1 MTPRFAVALAVLVG
15 ALLLAGLPLIPS
27 PGLAGASPAGAV
39 NLNRSASPVPPD
51 KINRLRVIVDDSYPP
66 FAFRDEQGEIQGIV
80 PDLWAMWSARTGIP
94 VTMLGM
100 AWGEAQRRFNAG
112 EADVLDMAFW
122 TAARDEIYDFSE
134 PYATVD
140 VSIVFDSNLS
150 GITDAATLR
159 GFSVGVKDGDSC
171 IDFLAMRGIDSVRR
185 YSSYEAMID
194 AGAQGEI
201 KVACIDRPP
210 AMYYLIKKGLEGRFK
225 ASQPLYSG
233 RFHWVV
239 LKGHQDIRDI
249 VSAGFDRISSEDR
262 KKIEDHWQGRSL
274 GAGIDDS
281 LLRDILLAGGLVC
294 LFAMVQLVWVWM
306 LRRQV
311 AIKTVELTSA
321 LNGLTISEARF
332 RTIFDAINDS
342 IFVFDIETGAVR
354 MVNRRMRETF
364 GYQPDDIRTLSI
376 QDLMEGNPPYD
387 RETALDCFRRSG
399 DESQVFEWLV
409 RRCDG
414 HVFWVE
420 VDLRRVTI
428 DDSGLS
434 VLAMMRDITERKESA
449 AALTRTI
456 DALTRS
462 NTDLERFAYAASHD
476 LREPL
481 NTLVRYA
488 QLLELRYGARD
499 SDISEFVGYI
509 VSAARQMMRLV
520 EGLLEFSRV
529 DSVGR
534 GFDAVES
541 SRALSVALG
550 YLSNSIVESGAII
563 RTGPMPVVAADE
575 VQLIQL
581 FQNLIGNALK
591 YRDRS
596 RVPVIAVSS
605 RRSGEMW
612 EFLVEDNGIGIE
624 ATYLDQIFVIFK
636 RLHTHSAIPGVGI
649 GLALCKRIVERHGGA
664 LWAESIPGVGTV
676 FHFTLSPPPDDK
688 RDGELDFTGQGS
700 I

>member
-1 MTPRFAVALAVLVG
+1 MISRRLVVAIALLVGTVWGALA
-15 ALLLAGLPLIPS
+15 LIPAQAR
-27 PGLAGASPAGAV
+27 AGASPAAAV
-39 NLNRSASPVPPD
+39 NLSRSSTPALSTALP
-51 KINRLRVIVDDSYPP
+51 RLRVLVDDSYPP

-80 PDLWAMWSARTGIP
+80 PDLWALWSARTGIP
-94 VTMLGM
+94 VTVLGM
-100 AWGEAQRRFNAG
+100 DWGEAQRRFNAG

-122 TAARDEIYDFSE
+122 TQARDDIYDFSK

-140 VSIVFDSNLS
+140 VSIVFDASLS

-159 GFSVGVKDGDSC
+159 GFSVGVKDGDAC

-194 AGAQGEI
+194 AGALGEI

-210 AMYYLIKKGLEGRFK
+210 AIYYLIKKGLEGRFK

-233 RFHWVV
+233 QFHWVV
-239 LKGHQDIRDI
+239 LKERQDIRDI
-249 VSAGFDRISSEDR
+249 VTAGFNLVSPEDR
-262 KKIEDHWQGRSL
+262 KKIDDHWQGRSL
-274 GAGIDDS
+274 GSKIDETV
-281 LLRDILLAGGLVC
+281 LRDIFIAGGLVC
-294 LFAMVQLVWVWM
+294 LVALLQLIWVGM

-311 AIKTVELTSA
+311 AAKTRELTFA
-321 LNGLTISEARF
+321 LNGLTVSEARF

-342 IFVFDIETGAVR
+342 ILLFEIETGAIR

-364 GYQPDDIRTLSI
+364 GYSSEDIPSLTIEALT
-376 QDLMEGNPPYD
+376 EGNPPFD
-387 RETALDCFRRSG
+387 RDAALASLRAASE
-399 DESQVFEWLV
+399 ESQVLEWLV
-409 RRCDG
+409 RHRDG
-414 HVFWVE
+414 HLFWVE
-420 VDLRRVTI
+420 IDLRRVII
-428 DDSGLS
+428 DDGGPR

-449 AALTRTI
+449 DKLTRTI

-488 QLLELRYGARD
+488 QLLELRYGSRD
-499 SDISEFVGYI
+499 SDISEFVGFI
-509 VSAARQMMRLV
+509 VGAAKQMMRLV

-541 SRALSVALG
+541 GRALSVALG
-550 YLSNSIVESGAII
+550 YLSNSVVESGAII
-563 RTGPMPVVAADE
+563 RTGPMPLVAADE

-596 RVPVIAVSS
+596 RVAVIAVSS
-605 RRSGEMW
+605 RRRDDML
-612 EFLVEDNGIGIE
+612 EFTVEDNGIGIE
-624 ATYLDQIFVIFK
+624 SAYLDQIFVIFK

-664 LWAESIPGVGTV
+664 LWVESTPGVGTV
-676 FHFTLSPPPDDK
+676 FHFTLSQPPEE
-688 RDGELDFTGQGS
+688 GA
-700 I
+700 

>member
-1 MTPRFAVALAVLVG
+1 MKLRIAIGVALLVGIALAVWV
-15 ALLLAGLPLIPS
+15 AKPAQ
-27 PGLAGASPAGAV
+27 GLAGASPAGAV
-39 NLNRSASPVPPD
+39 NVSRPAAPVLSAALP
-51 KINRLRVIVDDSYPP
+51 RLRVLVDDSYPP
-66 FAFRDEQGEIQGIV
+66 YAFRDEQGEIQGII
-80 PDLWAMWSARTGIP
+80 PDLWAQWSSRTGIP
-94 VTMLGM
+94 VTLLGM
-100 AWGEAQRRFNAG
+100 DWGEAQRRFNAG

-122 TAARDEIYDFSE
+122 TAARDEIYDFSQ
-134 PYATVD
+134 PYATID
-140 VSIVFDSNLS
+140 VSIVFDSSLS

-171 IDFLAMRGIDSVRR
+171 IDFLAMRGIDSIRR
-185 YSSYEAMID
+185 YPSYEAMID
-194 AGAQGEI
+194 AGAEGEI
-201 KVACIDRPP
+201 KVSCIDRPP
-210 AMYYLIKKGLEGRFK
+210 AMYYLIKKGLEGRFR

-239 LKGHQDIRDI
+239 LKGRQDIRTI
-249 VSAGFDRISSEDR
+249 VAAGFERISPDDR
-262 KKIEDHWQGRSL
+262 KAIEDHWLGRSL
-274 GAGIDDS
+274 SAQIDDE
-281 LLRDILLAGGLVC
+281 LVRNILIGGGLILLVAL
-294 LFAMVQLVWVWM
+294 LQLVWLGM

-311 AIKTVELTSA
+311 GVKTRALTSA
-321 LNGLTISEARF
+321 LNELTISEARF

-342 IFVFDIETGAVR
+342 ILIFDIETGAVR
-354 MVNRRMRETF
+354 MVNRKMRETF
-364 GYQPDDIRTLSI
+364 GYTPEAVASLTVGALV
-376 QDLMEGNPPYD
+376 EGNPPFD
-387 RETALDCFRRSG
+387 GETALAIVRRAVE
-399 DESQVFEWLV
+399 DSQVLEWLA
-409 RRCDG
+409 RHRDG
-414 HVFWVE
+414 TLFWVE
-420 VDLRRVTI
+420 VDLRRVLI
-428 DDSGLS
+428 DDGGPS

-449 AALTRTI
+449 DALARTI

-488 QLLELRYGARD
+488 QLLDVRYGSRD

-509 VSAARQMMRLV
+509 VSAAKQMMRLV

-534 GFDAVES
+534 GFDTVES
-541 SRALSVALG
+541 GRALSVALG
-550 YLSNSIVESGAII
+550 YLSNAIVESGAII

-575 VQLIQL
+575 VQLTQL

-591 YRDRS
+591 YRDRN

-612 EFLVEDNGIGIE
+612 EFLVEDNGIGID
-624 ATYLDQIFVIFK
+624 AAYLDQIFVIFK

-649 GLALCKRIVERHGGA
+649 GLALCKRIVERHGGSLWVESA
-664 LWAESIPGVGTV
+664 LGVGTS
-676 FHFTLSPPPDDK
+676 FHFTLSPPPGTPIEGGLAFD
-688 RDGELDFTGQGS
+688 GQGS